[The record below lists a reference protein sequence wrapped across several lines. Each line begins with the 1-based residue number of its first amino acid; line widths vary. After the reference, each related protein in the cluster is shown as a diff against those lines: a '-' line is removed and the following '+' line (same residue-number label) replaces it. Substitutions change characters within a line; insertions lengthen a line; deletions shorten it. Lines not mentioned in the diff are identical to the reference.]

1 MTIEQWWASLIDPT
15 NLLTESIYNIIF
27 ELIATYVFIRLSLKK
42 IVRKIIEEQNKQDS
56 ENL

>member
-1 MTIEQWWASLIDPT
+1 MTIEQWWGSLIDPA

-27 ELIATYVFIRLSLKK
+27 EVVATYIFVRLSLTK

-56 ENL
+56 

>member
-1 MTIEQWWASLIDPT
+1 MTIEQWWASLVDPT
-15 NLLTESIYNIIF
+15 NLLTESIYNITF
-27 ELIATYVFIRLSLKK
+27 ELIATYVFVRLSLKK